1 MARDAEATEG
11 VPIHRRALANDPA
24 DAVAWQH
31 AAHAARAAGDGLRAI
46 ALFVRAARLHGDV
59 EALGRQIGEP
69 LSVAAS
75 QALARVQEGA
85 ADAAATLLEPFV
97 RLVPP
102 QGSLARALGILRLVQ
117 GRDAEAERLH
127 AAAGSGDC
135 GLGVALRGIARHK
148 ADTDVLGTVVIP
160 AHRME
165 DTIER
170 ALDSVAAAARVYREA
185 VRDPRARIHVCVV
198 DDASPDGTAS
208 RVLRW
213 AREHPEQSV
222 ALIANNRN
230 QGAGRS
236 RNIGAAAG
244 LGRAIWFLD
253 ADDYFFERHFL
264 LTATVLDHTPDAG
277 FVRTGMRFDSID
289 HEITPAWR
297 EASELSYPCNLCVR
311 RVCHD
316 MIGGFPEE
324 APFHPAVADDVAY
337 GRALHSMFGG
347 VRIAEKTVHY
357 TMRADN
363 ALARQRQTMT
373 SGAKPTEQ
381 VTSDSRFVAI
391 EILTQRHLH
400 ALNARRDALLRD
412 GGWTGP
418 PFLTA
423 KGKAGGPSPTP
434 AADLSESRDAPRAID
449 PVPTAPLPIAP
460 GAINLVAVAKEA
472 IQSGQPDRAVAAL
485 TRAAAEDPGRTE
497 AWFELG
503 LLAHRLRRDR
513 LALGAFGA
521 VARLHPGAAAAWCNL
536 GSMLVGADAH
546 AQAVP
551 RLRRALTLQPGLTN
565 AQTLLGRA
573 SRRLGQDRQG
583 ARELERALRLD
594 PMRPDL
600 NADCADAALA
610 LGDAAAAVEHAR
622 QAVRLG
628 PELYNGHAAL
638 AEALESLGHPDAAL
652 VAWERA
658 IRCNPGFGAAF
669 TRRALSL
676 LARRWGPPPS
686 PVAAGGPGRRL
697 ASTAL
702 GRNGRFGNQLLQYG
716 ALRLYAA
723 RHGLTLEVPPW
734 LGRHL
739 YDHDDPLPGPAL
751 PRVAEADGERAVI
764 AGLSGAPAAAL
775 ADRDVSGYF
784 CGDTT
789 PLAPFKEEFRALF
802 TPGRHLQSHAD
813 AMLGRLRGSGRT
825 VVALHLRRGDFG
837 WGRFWIAPTSWYLRW
852 LETVWPTLDRPLLFI
867 ATDDPAEVPAF
878 AAYRPVTGRDLA
890 EPVGGAEFFTDFHV
904 LCHADRVAISNS
916 SFSFVAT
923 MLNRGAG
930 GFHRPDP
937 TRGALVPYDPWA
949 APVLI

>member
-1 MARDAEATEG
+1 MAWDTKDSG
-11 VPIHRRALANDPA
+11 DGPDGTPSYRRALAIDPA

-31 AAHAARAAGDGLRAI
+31 AARAARAAGDGLRAI
-46 ALFVRAARLHGDV
+46 VLFVRAARLHGDT
-59 EALGRQIGEP
+59 EALGRQIGER
-69 LSVAAS
+69 LSLAAS
-75 QALARVQEGA
+75 QALMRVQDGA
-85 ADAAATLLEPFV
+85 ADEAAALLEPLARV
-97 RLVPP
+97 VPP
-102 QGSLARALGILRLVQ
+102 QGDLARALSIVRLVQ

-127 AAAGSGDC
+127 AAAGSEEC
-135 GLGVALRGIARHK
+135 GLAVALRGIARHK

-170 ALDSVAAAARVYREA
+170 ALDSVAAAVRVYRET
-185 VRDPRARIHVCVV
+185 VRNPGAQVHVCVV
-198 DDASPDGTAS
+198 DDASPDETAS

-213 AREHPEQSV
+213 ARNHPEQSV

-230 QGAGRS
+230 RGAGRS

-244 LGRAIWFLD
+244 LGRYIWFLD
-253 ADDYFFERHFL
+253 ADDYFFERHL
-264 LTATVLDHTPDAG
+264 VLTATALDLNPDAG
-277 FVRTGMRFDSID
+277 FVRTGMHFDAID
-289 HEITPAWR
+289 QEITPDWR

-316 MIGGFPEE
+316 MVGGFPEE

-347 VRIAEKTVHY
+347 IRIAEKTVHY

-363 ALARQRQTMT
+363 ALARQRRAMT
-373 SGAKPTEQ
+373 GGAKPATPAPSE
-381 VTSDSRFVAI
+381 SRFVAI
-391 EILTQRHLH
+391 EILTHRRIH
-400 ALNARRDALLRD
+400 ALKAKRSALLRD

-423 KGKAGGPSPTP
+423 QGEPEGRP
-434 AADLSESRDAPRAID
+434 AAPAAVLSEGMNTPRAID
-449 PVPTAPLPIAP
+449 
-460 GAINLVAVAKEA
+460 LVALAKDA
-472 IQSGQPDRAVAAL
+472 IQDGQLDRAIAAL
-485 TRAAAEDPGRTE
+485 TRAAAEAPDRTE

-513 LALGAFGA
+513 LALTAFRA
-521 VARLHPGAAAAWCNL
+521 VVGLHPAAAAAWCNL
-536 GSMLVGADAH
+536 GSMLFDTDAH
-546 AQAVP
+546 AQAAS
-551 RLRRALTLQPGLTN
+551 RLRRALALQPGHTN
-565 AQTLLGRA
+565 AQCLLGRA
-573 SRRLGQDRQG
+573 NRRLGHAEQ
-583 ARELERALRLD
+583 ARRDLGRALRLD

-610 LGDAAAAVEHAR
+610 VGDGADAAEHAR
-622 QAVRLG
+622 RALRLSPG
-628 PELYNGHAAL
+628 LYGGHTAL
-638 AEALESLGHPDAAL
+638 AGALESLGRPDEAL
-652 VAWERA
+652 EAWERA
-658 IRCNPGFGAAF
+658 IRCNPGFGEPF
-669 TRRALSL
+669 TRRAVSL
-676 LARRWGPPPS
+676 LTRRWGPPPA
-686 PVAAGGPGRRL
+686 PTPAGGPSRRL

-702 GRNGRFGNQLLQYG
+702 GLNGRFGNQLLQYG

-751 PRVAEADGERAVI
+751 PRVAEADGEAALTASLLGERAAV
-764 AGLSGAPAAAL
+764 LGAPVL

-789 PLAPFKEEFRALF
+789 PLAPFREEFRALF
-802 TPGRHLQSHAD
+802 TPGRHLQPHAD
-813 AMLGRLRGSGRT
+813 AALGRLRDAGRT
-825 VVALHLRRGDFG
+825 VVALHIRRGDFG
-837 WGRFWIAPTSWYLRW
+837 WGRFWIAPVSWYLHW
-852 LETVWPTLDRPLLFI
+852 LETVWPRLDRPLLFI
-867 ATDDPAEVPAF
+867 ATDDPAQVREF

-890 EPVGGAEFFTDFHV
+890 EPIAGAEFFTDFHV

-923 MLNRGAG
+923 MLNRKAG

-937 TRGALVPYDPWA
+937 ARQALVPYDPWA

>member
-1 MARDAEATEG
+1 MARDATPPEG
-11 VPIHRRALANDPA
+11 APFHRRALANDPA
-24 DAVAWQH
+24 DPVAWQH

-75 QALARVQEGA
+75 QALARVQDGA
-85 ADAAATLLEPFV
+85 ADAAATLLEPFA

-102 QGSLARALGILRLVQ
+102 QGSLARALGIVRLVQ

-127 AAAGSGDC
+127 ADAGSGDC

-170 ALDSVAAAARVYREA
+170 ALDSVAAAARVYRET
-185 VRDPRARIHVCVV
+185 VRDPRAQIHVCVV
-198 DDASPDGTAS
+198 DDASPDETAS

-213 AREHPEQSV
+213 ARAHPEQSV

-244 LGRAIWFLD
+244 LGRYIWFLD
-253 ADDYFFERHFL
+253 ADDYFFERHFV
-264 LTATVLDHTPDAG
+264 LTATALDHTPDAG
-277 FVRTGMRFDSID
+277 FVRTGMQFDSID

-337 GRALHSMFGG
+337 GRALHSLFGG

-363 ALARQRQTMT
+363 ALSRQRQTMT

-381 VTSDSRFVAI
+381 VTSDPRFVAI
-391 EILTQRHLH
+391 EILTQRRIH
-400 ALNARRDALLRD
+400 ALKARRDALLRD

-418 PFLTA
+418 PFLRAEPEGPLPALATA
-423 KGKAGGPSPTP
+423 PSETW
-434 AADLSESRDAPRAID
+434 DAPRAID
-449 PVPTAPLPIAP
+449 L
-460 GAINLVAVAKEA
+460 LAVAKEA
-472 IQSGQPDRAVAAL
+472 IQAGQPDRAVAAL

-513 LALGAFGA
+513 LALTAFRA
-521 VARLHPGAAAAWCNL
+521 VTCLHPGAAAAWCNL
-536 GSMLVGADAH
+536 GSMLVDTDAP
-546 AQAVP
+546 AQAAP
-551 RLRRALTLQPGLTN
+551 RLRRALALQPGLIN
-565 AQTLLGRA
+565 AQHLLGRA
-573 SRRLGQDRQG
+573 NRRLGQGRQG

-600 NADCADAALA
+600 NADCAEAALA
-610 LGDAAAAVEHAR
+610 LGDSAGAVEHAR
-622 QAVRLG
+622 RALRLSPG
-628 PELYNGHAAL
+628 LYGGHAAL
-638 AEALESLGHPDAAL
+638 AAALESLGRPDAAL

-658 IRCNPGFGAAF
+658 IRCNPGFGEAF

-676 LARRWGPPPS
+676 LTRRWGPPPA
-686 PVAAGGPGRRL
+686 PAPAGGPGRRL
-697 ASTAL
+697 ASTVL
-702 GRNGRFGNQLLQYG
+702 GRNGRFANQLLQYG
-716 ALRLYAA
+716 VLRLYAA

-751 PRVAEADGERAVI
+751 PRVAEAEGEAAVI
-764 AGLSGAPAAAL
+764 ASLRGEPATVL
-775 ADRDVSGYF
+775 ADHDVSGYF

-789 PLAPFKEEFRALF
+789 PLTPFKEEFRALF

-813 AMLGRLRGSGRT
+813 ALLGRLRDAGRT

-837 WGRFWIAPTSWYLRW
+837 WGRFWIAPASWYRHW
-852 LETVWPTLDRPLLFI
+852 LETVWSTLDRPLLFI
-867 ATDDPAEVPAF
+867 ATDDPAQLREF
-878 AAYRPVTGRDLA
+878 AAYRPVTARDLA
-890 EPVGGAEFFTDFHV
+890 EPIAGAEFFTDFHV

-923 MLNRGAG
+923 MLNRNAG

-937 TRGALVPYDPWA
+937 ARRTLVPYDPWA

>member
-1 MARDAEATEG
+1 MARDAKAPEG
-11 VPIHRRALANDPA
+11 ALIHRQALANDPA

-31 AAHAARAAGDGLRAI
+31 AAYAVRAAGDGLRAI
-46 ALFVRAARLHGDV
+46 ALFVRAARLHGDLQ
-59 EALGRQIGEP
+59 ALGGQIGEP
-69 LSVAAS
+69 LGLAAS
-75 QALARVQEGA
+75 RALRRVQDGA
-85 ADAAATLLEPFV
+85 ADEAAALLEPLA
-97 RLVPP
+97 RIVPP
-102 QGSLARALGILRLVQ
+102 QGNLARALGIVRLVQ
-117 GRDAEAERLH
+117 GCDAEAERLH
-127 AAAGSGDC
+127 AAAGFEDC

-148 ADTDVLGTVVIP
+148 ADTDFLGTVVIP

-170 ALDSVAAAARVYREA
+170 ALDSVAAAARVYRET
-185 VRDPRARIHVCVV
+185 VRNPRAQVHVCVV
-198 DDASPDGTAS
+198 DDASPDETAS

-244 LGRAIWFLD
+244 LGRYVWFLD

-264 LTATVLDHTPDAG
+264 LTATALDRDPDAA
-277 FVRTGMRFDSID
+277 FVRTGMHFDTID
-289 HEITPAWR
+289 QEVTPEWR
-297 EASELSYPCNLCVR
+297 EASEVSYPCNLCVR

-337 GRALHSMFGG
+337 GRALHSMFAGI
-347 VRIAEKTVHY
+347 RIAEKTVHY

-373 SGAKPTEQ
+373 SGVKPTEQ
-381 VTSDSRFVAI
+381 VASDPRFVAI
-391 EILTQRHLH
+391 EILTQRRLH
-400 ALNARRDALLRD
+400 ALKARRDAFLRD

-418 PFLTA
+418 PLLRA
-423 KGKAGGPSPTP
+423 KGEPEGPPPPPP
-434 AADLSESRDAPRAID
+434 AAPSESRDAPRATDLVAID
-449 PVPTAPLPIAP
+449 
-460 GAINLVAVAKEA
+460 LVAVAKEA
-472 IQSGQPDRAVAAL
+472 IQAGQLDRAVAAL
-485 TRAAAEDPGRTE
+485 TRAAAEDPGRIE

-503 LLAHRLRRDR
+503 LLAHRLQRKR
-513 LALGAFGA
+513 LALTAFRA
-521 VARLHPGAAAAWCNL
+521 VACLHPGAAAAWCNL
-536 GSMLVGADAH
+536 GSMLVDADAH

-565 AQTLLGRA
+565 AQHLLGRA

-600 NADCADAALA
+600 NADCATAALA
-610 LGDAAAAVEHAR
+610 LGDAAGAAEHAR
-622 QAVRLG
+622 RALRLS
-628 PELYNGHAAL
+628 PELYGGHAAL
-638 AEALESLGHPDAAL
+638 ASALEALGRPDAAL
-652 VAWERA
+652 TAWERA
-658 IRCNPGFGAAF
+658 IRCNPGFGEAF

-676 LARRWGPPPS
+676 LTRRWGPPPA
-686 PVAAGGPGRRL
+686 PAPAGAPGRRL
-697 ASTAL
+697 ASTVL
-702 GRNGRFGNQLLQYG
+702 GLNGRFGNQLLQYG
-716 ALRLYAA
+716 VLRLYAA

-751 PRVAEADGERAVI
+751 PRVAEAEGEAAVT
-764 AGLSGAPAAAL
+764 ASLRGEPSTVL

-784 CGDTT
+784 CGDIT

-802 TPGRHLQSHAD
+802 TPGRHLQPHTD
-813 AMLGRLRGSGRT
+813 ALLGRLRDVGRT

-837 WGRFWIAPTSWYLRW
+837 WGRFWIAPTSWYRHW
-852 LETVWPTLDRPLLFI
+852 LETVWPTLDRPVLFI
-867 ATDDPAEVPAF
+867 ATDDPAQLREF

-890 EPVGGAEFFTDFHV
+890 EPIAGAEFFTDFHI

-923 MLNRGAG
+923 MLNRNASE
-930 GFHRPDP
+930 FLRPDP
-937 TRGALVPYDPWA
+937 ARRALVPYDPWA

>member
-1 MARDAEATEG
+1 MARDAKAPEG
-11 VPIHRRALANDPA
+11 GPIHRRALANDPA

-31 AAHAARAAGDGLRAI
+31 AALAARTAGDGLRAI
-46 ALFVRAARLHGDV
+46 ALFVRAARLHGDF
-59 EALGRQIGEP
+59 EALGRQIGEH
-69 LSVAAS
+69 LTLAAGR
-75 QALARVQEGA
+75 ALAQVQDGT
-85 ADAAATLLEPFV
+85 ADEAAAMLEPLAG
-97 RLVPP
+97 LVPP
-102 QGSLARALGILRLVQ
+102 QGDLARALGILRLVQ

-127 AAAGSGDC
+127 AAANSGDC
-135 GLGVALRGIARHK
+135 GLGVALRGIACHK
-148 ADTDVLGTVVIP
+148 ADTDFLGTVVIP

-165 DTIER
+165 DTIKR
-170 ALDSVAAAARVYREA
+170 ALDSVAAAARVYRET
-185 VRDPRARIHVCVV
+185 VRNPRAQVHVCVV
-198 DDASPDGTAS
+198 DDASPDETAS

-213 AREHPEQSV
+213 ARAHPEQSV

-236 RNIGAAAG
+236 RNIGAAAA
-244 LGRAIWFLD
+244 LGRYLWFLD
-253 ADDYFFERHFL
+253 ADDYFFERHFV
-264 LTATVLDHTPDAG
+264 LTATVLDRTPDAG
-277 FVRTGMRFDSID
+277 FVRTGMHFDTID
-289 HEITPAWR
+289 GEITPAWR

-311 RVCHD
+311 RACHE

-373 SGAKPTEQ
+373 SGVKPTEQ
-381 VTSDSRFVAI
+381 VASDPRFVAI
-391 EILTQRHLH
+391 EILTQRRLH
-400 ALNARRDALLRD
+400 ALKARRDAFLRD

-418 PFLTA
+418 PFLRA
-423 KGKAGGPSPTP
+423 KGEPEGPPPTP
-434 AADLSESRDAPRAID
+434 VAAPSESRDAPRAID
-449 PVPTAPLPIAP
+449 LV
-460 GAINLVAVAKEA
+460 AIDLVAVAKEA
-472 IQSGQPDRAVAAL
+472 IQTGQLDRAVAAL

-513 LALGAFGA
+513 LALTAFRA
-521 VARLHPGAAAAWCNL
+521 VACLHPGAAAAWCNL
-536 GSMLVGADAH
+536 GSMLIDADAH

-551 RLRRALTLQPGLTN
+551 RLRRALALQPGHAN
-565 AQTLLGRA
+565 AQCLLGRA
-573 SRRLGQDRQG
+573 TRRLGQDRQG

-600 NADCADAALA
+600 NADCAIAVLA
-610 LGDAAAAVEHAR
+610 LGDGAGAAEHAR
-622 QAVRLG
+622 RALRLS
-628 PELYNGHAAL
+628 PELYGGHAAL
-638 AEALESLGHPDAAL
+638 AAALESLGRPDAAL

-658 IRCNPGFGAAF
+658 IRCNPGFGEAF

-676 LARRWGPPPS
+676 LARRWGPPPA
-686 PVAAGGPGRRL
+686 PAPAGGPGRRL
-697 ASTAL
+697 ASTVL
-702 GRNGRFGNQLLQYG
+702 GLNGRFGNQLLQYG

-751 PRVAEADGERAVI
+751 PRVAEAEGEAAVT
-764 AGLSGAPAAAL
+764 ASLRGEPSTVL
-775 ADRDVSGYF
+775 ADREVSGYF

-802 TPGRHLQSHAD
+802 TPGRHLQPHAD
-813 AMLGRLRGSGRT
+813 ALLGRLRDAGRT

-837 WGRFWIAPTSWYLRW
+837 WGRFWIAPASWYRHW
-852 LETVWPTLDRPLLFI
+852 LETVWPTLDRPVLFI
-867 ATDDPAEVPAF
+867 ATDDPAQLREF
-878 AAYRPVTGRDLA
+878 AAYRPVTAGDLA
-890 EPVGGAEFFTDFHV
+890 EPIAGAEFFTDFHV

-923 MLNRGAG
+923 MLNRNAS

-937 TRGALVPYDPWA
+937 ARRALVPYDPWA

>member
-1 MARDAEATEG
+1 MARDAEAHEG
-11 VPIHRRALANDPA
+11 APFHRRALANDPA

-31 AAHAARAAGDGLRAI
+31 AAHAARKAGEALRAI
-46 ALFVRAARLHGDV
+46 ALFVRAARLHGDL

-69 LSVAAS
+69 LSLAAS
-75 QALARVQEGA
+75 RALTRVQDGA
-85 ADAAATLLEPFV
+85 ADEAAAFLEPLA
-97 RLVPP
+97 RIVPP
-102 QGSLARALGILRLVQ
+102 QGGFARALGIVRLVQ

-127 AAAGSGDC
+127 AAADSGDC
-135 GLGVALRGIARHK
+135 GLGVALRGIARHR
-148 ADTDVLGTVVIP
+148 ADTEFVGTVVIP

-170 ALDSVAAAARVYREA
+170 ALDSVAAAARVYRET
-185 VRDPRARIHVCVV
+185 VRDPRAQIHVCVV

-213 AREHPEQSV
+213 ARAHPEQSV

-244 LGRAIWFLD
+244 LGRYLWFLD
-253 ADDYFFERHFL
+253 ADDYFFERHFA
-264 LTATVLDHTPDAG
+264 LTATALDHARDAG
-277 FVRTGMRFDSID
+277 FVRTGMHFDRID

-297 EASELSYPCNLCVR
+297 DASELSYPCNLCVR

-357 TMRADN
+357 TMRTDN
-363 ALARQRQTMT
+363 ALARQRQMMT

-381 VTSDSRFVAI
+381 ASSDSRFVAI
-391 EILTQRHLH
+391 EILTQRRIH
-400 ALNARRDALLRD
+400 ALKARRSALLRE

-418 PFLTA
+418 PFLTPGSGVGGPHA
-423 KGKAGGPSPTP
+423 PPASVPAPVPAGGP
-434 AADLSESRDAPRAID
+434 EAPRAVD
-449 PVPTAPLPIAP
+449 
-460 GAINLVAVAKEA
+460 LVAVGRDA
-472 IQSGQPDRAVAAL
+472 IKAEQPDRAVAAL

-513 LALGAFGA
+513 LALTAFRA
-521 VARLHPGAAAAWCNL
+521 VACLHPGAAAAWSNL
-536 GSMLVGADAH
+536 GSLLSEADAP

-551 RLRRALTLQPGLTN
+551 RLRRALALQPGLTS
-565 AQTLLGRA
+565 AQHLLGRA
-573 SRRLGQDRQG
+573 NRRLGRDRQG
-583 ARELERALRLD
+583 AGELERALRLD
-594 PMRPDL
+594 PMRADL

-610 LGDAAAAVEHAR
+610 LGDAAAAAAHAR
-622 QAVRLG
+622 RALRLS

-638 AEALESLGHPDAAL
+638 AAALESLGRPDAAL
-652 VAWERA
+652 AAWERA
-658 IRCNPGFGAAF
+658 IRCNPGFGEAF

-676 LARRWGPPPS
+676 LARRWGPPPA
-686 PVAAGGPGRRL
+686 PAAAGGPGRRL

-739 YDHDDPLPGPAL
+739 YDHDDPLAGQAL
-751 PRVAEADGERAVI
+751 PRVAEAEGEAAVI
-764 AGLSGAPAAAL
+764 AGLSGARAAAL

-789 PLAPFKEEFRALF
+789 PLAPFKEDFRALF
-802 TPGRHLQSHAD
+802 TPGRHLRPHAD
-813 AMLGRLRGSGRT
+813 ALLGRLRAPGRT

-837 WGRFWIAPTSWYLRW
+837 WGRFWIAPTSWYLSW
-852 LETVWPTLDRPLLFI
+852 LEAVWPTLDRPLLFI
-867 ATDDPAEVPAF
+867 ATDDPDQARAF

-890 EPVGGAEFFTDFHV
+890 EPIAGAEFFTDFHV
-904 LCHADRVAISNS
+904 LCHADRVAVSNS

-923 MLNRGAG
+923 MLNRDAD

-937 TRGALVPYDPWA
+937 TRRALVPYDPWA
-949 APVLI
+949 APVLL